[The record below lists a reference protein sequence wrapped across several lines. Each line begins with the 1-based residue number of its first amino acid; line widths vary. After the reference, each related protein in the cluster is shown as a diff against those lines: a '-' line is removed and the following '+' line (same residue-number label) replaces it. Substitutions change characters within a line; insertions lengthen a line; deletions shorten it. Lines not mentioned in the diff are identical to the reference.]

1 MPRVEENP
9 SILAPFDVK
18 SWWRR
23 QKRLNFDEPS
33 SRRVVQPIVLQLAHR
48 HVICR
53 PSGFSGCAN
62 HFLTMWNDNVF
73 NPRSRFDL

>member
-33 SRRVVQPIVLQLAHR
+33 SRRVVQPIVLQLALWANLFSHR
-48 HVICR
+48 QDI
-53 PSGFSGCAN
+53 G
-62 HFLTMWNDNVF
+62 
-73 NPRSRFDL
+73 DLSKGQTVNAD